1 MVLQEKKRVTV
12 RIDSEI
18 VDFTEIVGINLGE
31 VIRGALN
38 VVLSPKRS
46 EDRQQACIEFNIL
59 MLKNKKKILQ
69 AIKEKKIDRSALN
82 WITTDTTDILCG
94 SYCADLHQS
103 MKNGVCFDE
112 NCKHAGTCSILNK

>member
-1 MVLQEKKRVTV
+1 MELQEKKRVTV

-18 VDFTEIVGINLGE
+18 VDFTEIVGINLGD

-46 EDRQQACIEFNIL
+46 EDKQQARIDFNIL

-69 AIKEKKIDRSALN
+69 TIKEKRIDRSAIK
-82 WITTDTTDILCG
+82 WITTDTADLCG
-94 SYCADLHQS
+94 SYCADLDQYIE
-103 MKNGVCFDE
+103 NACCNDE
-112 NCKHAGTCSILNK
+112 QCKYAETCNIK

>member
-1 MVLQEKKRVTV
+1 MKSQEKKRVTV

-38 VVLSPKRS
+38 VVLSPKLS

-69 AIKEKKIDRSALN
+69 TIKEKRIDRSALK
-82 WITTDTTDILCG
+82 WITTDTANILYG
-94 SYCADLHQS
+94 SYCADLHHY
-103 MKNGVCFDE
+103 MENAVCNDE
-112 NCKHAGTCSILNK
+112 KCKYAETCSILNK